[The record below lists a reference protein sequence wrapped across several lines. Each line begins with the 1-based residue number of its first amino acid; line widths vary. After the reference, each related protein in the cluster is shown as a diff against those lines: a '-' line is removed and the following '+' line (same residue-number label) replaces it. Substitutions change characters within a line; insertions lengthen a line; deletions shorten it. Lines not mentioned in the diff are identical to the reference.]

1 MDQAQQE
8 EDRKLRMLKF
18 VVDLN
23 LAVLM
28 QQNDLTLRE
37 AFEIMKNTKQAAMN
51 LFPGKEQVFELIY
64 SPRFRRIIRERFVVL
79 GGLAEAEPGIRS

>member
-1 MDQAQQE
+1 MNESLRE
-8 EDRKLRMLKF
+8 EEKKLRMLKF
-18 VVDLN
+18 IVDLN

-51 LFPGKEQVFELIY
+51 LFPDKEQVFELLY
-64 SPRFRRIIRERFVVL
+64 SPRFRRIISERFVIR
-79 GGLAEAEPGIRS
+79 GGLQDSRS